1 MQENNLFAD
10 ILTTVTRYLK
20 VLVIIVVAGI
30 CLSGIR
36 VVESGNVA
44 LILRFGKL
52 VGDSY
57 EEQVH
62 DSGLL
67 LAFPYIIDEVIIV
80 PTSSVMEQ
88 SVTTHYTEGN
98 YTDRD
103 QYVITGDQNIA
114 TMSASVKYMVS
125 DPVAYAL
132 NVSDVSAVINA
143 CVSSAM
149 LSEAAGCDV
158 DELLTSGKDQFTAN
172 AKRRAMEKLE
182 KADVGVT
189 LSTLELTKVSM
200 PPEVK
205 GVYDEVNAATVQAAT
220 IKENALSI
228 RNSMVPYAQSEAAE
242 KIATAN
248 AEKVMEV
255 GDATLALTEFWG
267 LLEEYQANPQVVK
280 ARVYQDKVAQMIA
293 TIGKIRVVR
302 DGQTNIILN
311 P

>member
-1 MQENNLFAD
+1 MQEKNLFAD